1 MENPRDLF
9 LFRVN
14 KNKGRNII
22 DNYENFKTDINSG
35 VIDLIFYTICDYIKC
50 GREKTEDNKINNL
63 KMSKLEIAFYYTDD
77 FHYNECDLKEYFK
90 NTYIDDSELII
101 HVYDN
106 YNKIHLP
113 KHRRI
118 IYYLMN
124 ILYFDL

>member
-22 DNYENFKTDINSG
+22 DNYEKFKTDINSG

-63 KMSKLEIAFYYTDD
+63 KMSNLEIAFYYTDD

-90 NTYIDDSELII
+90 NTYIDDSES
-101 HVYDN
+101 VSYT
-106 YNKIHLP
+106 HLKLP
-113 KHRRI
+113 T
-118 IYYLMN
+118 
-124 ILYFDL
+124 ILLV